1 MSAALQRLVLVGAS
15 TGGTDAIKSLLSQ
28 LPADCPPILIAQH
41 MPGIF
46 TRSFAQRLNA
56 ACTLN
61 VREARDAE
69 RIAPG
74 HAYIAP
80 GHSHLTAVRD
90 CSGYFTRLTPAPA
103 ANRYRPSVDV
113 LFQSAARWA
122 GQDAIAVLLTGMGKD
137 GAAGMVALK
146 RAGAITIAQD
156 EASCV
161 VFGMPKE
168 AIALGAVDEVVAL
181 ADIPKRVLWYAGGGR
196 RPKAASSPARHGRK

>member
-1 MSAALQRLVLVGAS
+1 MSAPSQRLLIVGAA

-28 LPADCPPILIAQH
+28 LPADCPPVLIAQH

-56 ACTLN
+56 ACVLD
-61 VREARDAE
+61 VREVRGIE
-69 RIAPG
+69 RISRG
-74 HAYIAP
+74 HAYVAP
-80 GHSHLTAVRD
+80 GHSHLTLVRD
-90 CSGYFTRLTPAPA
+90 CAGYITRLTPAPA
-103 ANRYRPSVDV
+103 ANRYRPSVDL
-113 LFQSAARWA
+113 LFHSAAKWA
-122 GQDAIAVLLTGMGKD
+122 GSDAIAVLLTGMGKD
-137 GAAGMVALK
+137 GAAGMAALK

-181 ADIPKRVLWYAGGGR
+181 ADIPKRVLWYANGGR
-196 RPKAASSPARHGRK
+196 RPKTAIKSGQLPP